1 MKWCNRNTKY
11 VQVFFP
17 LKQSV
22 CVKEVNWSS
31 ELPFLFLKQLAASS
45 PRWWAMHSFKNVSVI
60 TVSQITAITDECF
73 RAKREKHRSEVSS
86 LRLSQPRSEA
96 D

>member
-1 MKWCNRNTKY
+1 
-11 VQVFFP
+11 
-17 LKQSV
+17 
-22 CVKEVNWSS
+22 
-31 ELPFLFLKQLAASS
+31 
-45 PRWWAMHSFKNVSVI
+45 MHSFKNVSVI
-60 TVSQITAITDECF
+60 TVSQITAITAECF